1 MLCLVS
7 TEGNCVGEF
16 KIYFGEEKE
25 EEKDKQKDKEREQ
38 ERQVKVSIAR
48 FWIHFGGRLLRA
60 QTQTTKLVEGVLE
73 CLLRVWDF
81 RLCRNSYQGM
91 LLRNGWT
98 SDCSICGVYER

>member
-48 FWIHFGGRLLRA
+48 F
-60 QTQTTKLVEGVLE
+60 
-73 CLLRVWDF
+73 
-81 RLCRNSYQGM
+81 
-91 LLRNGWT
+91 
-98 SDCSICGVYER
+98 